1 MSGDIIKIYL
11 CASLSAFIFETGA
24 LTSTAKIVAIIF
36 LGLVACLFGFLLF
49 CVWPV
54 AKTQSMKDR
63 EER

>member
-1 MSGDIIKIYL
+1 MTNTIDSRASTAAFVFKTGTLMSV
-11 CASLSAFIFETGA
+11 
-24 LTSTAKIVAIIF
+24 AKIVAIIF

>member
-1 MSGDIIKIYL
+1 MTGSVIKIYL
-11 CASLSAFIFETGA
+11 SVSLAALIFETGP
-24 LTSTAKIVAIIF
+24 LVPTAKILAILF
-36 LGLVACLFGFLLF
+36 LGLVACLFAFLLL